1 MDLITIYWTCML
13 LGFIWLVVQL
23 LLADFGSDFGD
34 VDLDPGALDIDI
46 DGVHLDSSEVL
57 GAGEIQLSPVSPMII
72 SGFVTIFGA
81 AGIITEQMV
90 NEKFPTIGIALIA
103 VIIGFIGAAILWV
116 SLSAIIRAVSGSSE
130 SRIADLIGHEAEVIT
145 PIRGANV
152 GEIAYINRGSRYT
165 APARCLDKT
174 DVERNSIVKI
184 VKIVGTTYFVK
195 EVSDEDLSEEGLI
208 DL

>member
-1 MDLITIYWTCML
+1 MDWITIYWTCML

-23 LLADFGSDFGD
+23 LLADFGHDFGHM
-34 VDLDPGALDIDI
+34 DLDPGALNVNI
-46 DGVHLDSSEVL
+46 DGTHLDSSEVL
-57 GAGEIQLSPVSPMII
+57 GSGEIQLSPVSPMII
-72 SGFVTIFGA
+72 SGFITIFGA
-81 AGIITEQMV
+81 AGIISQQMIR
-90 NEKFPTIGIALIA
+90 KDFPQIVVPLIA
-103 VIIGFIGAAILWV
+103 VAVGFLGAALLWMA
-116 SLSAIIRAVSGSSE
+116 LSAIIRAVLGSSE
-130 SRIADLIGHEAEVIT
+130 SIIAELVGHEAEVIT

-174 DVERNSIVKI
+174 DVERNRIVKI

-195 EVSDEDLSEEGLI
+195 EISDEDLSEGRLI